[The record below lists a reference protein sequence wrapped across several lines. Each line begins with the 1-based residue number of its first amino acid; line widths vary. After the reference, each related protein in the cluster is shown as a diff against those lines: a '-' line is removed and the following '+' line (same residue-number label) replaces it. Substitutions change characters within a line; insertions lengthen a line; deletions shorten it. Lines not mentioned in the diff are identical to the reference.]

1 LNLLSPNFGF
11 LASKGYYFRRK
22 QLNSV
27 PEVHQS
33 ILDAIARGDGL
44 KAQKTI
50 VRIHNRTVN
59 LLLKG

>member
-1 LNLLSPNFGF
+1 
-11 LASKGYYFRRK
+11 
-22 QLNSV
+22 V